1 MILLNLISVPRI
13 RFLTIPVNN
22 SLEIYSPMNEHALIS
37 KHSQAEI
44 ELSMGM
50 CIVNYNT
57 GSMID
62 LACVMRT
69 EDDRKALSNSG
80 PVLHVIPAD
89 SPLVEHDALK
99 WLGSDQAMNGVIARA
114 VVVPSNLAVIQDK
127 IRWALFRPSVPFRI
141 FRNTQVAKGWLID
154 VWYSHMEGKQ
164 L

>member
-1 MILLNLISVPRI
+1 
-13 RFLTIPVNN
+13 
-22 SLEIYSPMNEHALIS
+22 MNEHALIS

-80 PVLHVIPAD
+80 PVLHIIPAD

-99 WLGSDQAMNGVIARA
+99 WLGSDQAMNGVIARP
-114 VVVPSNLAVIQDK
+114 VVVPSNLAVIQDT
-127 IRWALFRPSVPFRI
+127 IRWVLFRPSVPFRI
-141 FRNTQVAKGWLID
+141 FRNKQVAKGWLID
-154 VWYSHMEGKQ
+154 VWYSHMEGEQ